1 MSKVNHVKADQKE
14 FVKEI
19 QTLTNRFQLWQVWSD
34 FVSMFATAISNSVD
48 KVHFDKRE
56 TMYLQTI
63 KKYSKNEQQVFPRL
77 CSIVVAA
84 LQEDPDRDFLG
95 ELYMALELSNHWK
108 GQFFTPYAVCKAMAD
123 ITSEDLLDE
132 VKCKGFIP
140 VNDPASGAGAT
151 LIAYANT
158 AKKKLGDAGLNYQNH
173 ILFTAQDIDT
183 VTGLMC
189 YIQLSLMGCA
199 GYVKIGDTL
208 INPMTE
214 CETKIALND
223 KDKVDYWFTP
233 MYFSEVW
240 HYRRLFRSM
249 DNFFGKGVAQ

>member
-1 MSKVNHVKADQKE
+1 MYQCLQLQ
-14 FVKEI
+14 FL
-19 QTLTNRFQLWQVWSD
+19 TLLIKFILIN
-34 FVSMFATAISNSVD
+34 
-48 KVHFDKRE
+48 
-56 TMYLQTI
+56 
-63 KKYSKNEQQVFPRL
+63 KKYNKNEQQVFPRL

-132 VKCKGFIP
+132 VKRKGFIS

-208 INPMTE
+208 INPLTE
-214 CETKIALND
+214 SETKIALND
-223 KDKVDYWFTP
+223 KDNVDYWFTP

-249 DNFFGKGVAQ
+249 DNFFRKGVAQ